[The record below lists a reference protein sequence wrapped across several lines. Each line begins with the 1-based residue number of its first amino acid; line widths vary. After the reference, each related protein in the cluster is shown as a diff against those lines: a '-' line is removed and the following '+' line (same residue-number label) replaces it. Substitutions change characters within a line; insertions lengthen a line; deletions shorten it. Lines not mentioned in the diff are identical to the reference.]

1 MPLTNYLEDE
11 VLMKPINN
19 RYPFFA
25 LVEVSVE
32 NEYIFF
38 VVVQPRKG
46 LSTFELAEIYCVSES
61 AIFKRK
67 QKLKKSLGFG
77 SDGRTLDAIVQEL

>member
-19 RYPFFA
+19 RYPFFT

-32 NEYIFF
+32 NEYTFF
-38 VVVQPRKG
+38 VVVQPRKNVMRKR
-46 LSTFELAEIYCVSES
+46 CV
-61 AIFKRK
+61 KRIVANEVK
-67 QKLKKSLGFG
+67 ATCDVQKF
-77 SDGRTLDAIVQEL
+77 V